1 MVQQTKSTKIKIPK
15 KEKFSR
21 FLFVQYYDSSLF
33 VLFSLQT
40 TQQIIDDRKPFIDD
54 LNATGLEL
62 MELCGDNDASE
73 IQTKL
78 VNVNDR
84 FVKLKTQ
91 ARGKLRELAD
101 ARQNMT
107 QEVCRMDC
115 HTAPVV
121 HYVCLYYAFNFNC
134 MCTELI

>member
-1 MVQQTKSTKIKIPK
+1 M
-15 KEKFSR
+15 FSR

-115 HTAPVV
+115 HTAPLCCKVSSW
-121 HYVCLYYAFNFNC
+121 L
-134 MCTELI
+134 